1 MLDKIVRDALMLWAT
16 VDPIGTLALFAS
28 LTAAYPTNERKR
40 IATRAIFIAGSIL
53 LTSIVIGEVILSG
66 LGIRLISLQLAGGI
80 VLFLFALQM
89 IFGIGT
95 GHSSDQPEDG
105 HEIAVFPLAVPS
117 IASPGAIMAVIVLTD
132 NHTYSIPQQAIT
144 ALVLVAIL
152 ACTWLLMLVA
162 EPFLKIMGRTGAA
175 VLIRVMGMILAA
187 LSVEVVM
194 VALGAHRWLEPGP

>member
-1 MLDKIVRDALMLWAT
+1 MLDKAIREALMLWAT

-28 LTAAYPTNERKR
+28 LTAGYQPAERKR
-40 IATRAIFIAGSIL
+40 IATRATVIAGSIL
-53 LTSIVIGEVILSG
+53 LISIVVGEIILSG

-95 GHSSDQPEDG
+95 GHGSDQPEDG
-105 HEIAVFPLAVPS
+105 HDVSVFPLAIPS
-117 IASPGAIMAVIVLTD
+117 MASPGAIMAVIVLTD

-144 ALVLVAIL
+144 ALVLL
-152 ACTWLLMLVA
+152 AVLGVTWLLMLVA
-162 EPFLKIMGRTGAA
+162 DPFLRIMGRTGAA

-194 VALGAHRWLEPGP
+194 VAIGAHRWLEPGP